1 MFPRMVGGCLFIV
14 TFACAAPN
22 RNAVP
27 ADFDR
32 VERSPG
38 LFLGHTEYGE
48 TVVAATHY
56 DAMVGLATTDAEL
69 GLPTRGNVAGLMRC
83 AREMV
88 TGSHFPHWICRYDE
102 EAQAS
107 RERVQNY
114 LVAPRLANGRSGHF
128 VTSSTGR
135 PGGGVPY

>member
-1 MFPRMVGGCLFIV
+1 MFPRMVGGCLLIM

-32 VERSPG
+32 VERTPG
-38 LFLGHTEYGE
+38 LFVGHTEYGE

-56 DAMVGLATTDAEL
+56 DAMVGLATTDADL
-69 GLPTRGNVAGLMRC
+69 GLPTRGNMTGLMRW
-83 AREMV
+83 V
-88 TGSHFPHWICRYDE
+88 CRYEDE
-102 EAQAS
+102 TQAS
-107 RERVQNY
+107 RERLQNY
-114 LVAPRLANGRSGHF
+114 LVAPRLSNGRSGRF
-128 VTSSTGR
+128 ATSTAGR